1 MAREPQPSLL
11 PDYYTADVAKAFD
24 YAFRRQLAKLPLED
38 LGNMFDS
45 ERASMAFMRH
55 ALQFLG
61 CEPLWAQPSGAGIVA
76 RNGFYPEYLF
86 AHDGYLYGNG
96 GSTAWGLARIDPRTG
111 DVRLMG
117 VLTGSRVGFTVRGAA
132 VVRGVPYILS
142 RQGRNL
148 YLARVD
154 MGAMTATNVGAIT
167 GSGFGHAQSLVSD
180 GYTLWMV
187 SGTTLFAID
196 TATAAA
202 TAVRTV
208 GGITLAA
215 GGQAARQP
223 PAAAF
228 YNGEILAFYSTDTGA
243 YRFAPSAGDA
253 TRLSLAPLYDCA
265 EYLDGA
271 IYAQAGGYLYR
282 VDPETGGHDDF
293 FDLAYHRRVLQGG
306 RWWIRNIGF
315 PQALRRYMNDVLRV
329 GYSETVRYSPG
340 GRPVGVSINL
350 LPQTPRASAA
360 AQTPRVLDA
369 LGKRIVPYLIGDLVQ
384 VDSVRSLAPIATTM
398 RYGAATMATRFAFDR

>member
-11 PDYYTADVAKAFD
+11 PDYYNADVAKAFD

-76 RNGFYPEYLF
+76 RNDVYPEYLF
-86 AHDGYLYGNG
+86 SHDGYLYVNV
-96 GSTAWGLARIDPRTG
+96 GSSAWSLGRIDPRTG
-111 DVRLMG
+111 DVMQMG
-117 VLTGSRVGFTVRGAA
+117 ELAGDRVGTTVRGAA

-142 RQGRNL
+142 RSGATL

-167 GSGFGHAQSLVSD
+167 GSGFGFAHSLVSD

-187 SGTTLFAID
+187 SGATLFSID

-202 TAVRTV
+202 TAVRAV
-208 GGITLAA
+208 GGIDIAA
-215 GGQAARQP
+215 GGQTSRQP

-228 YNGEILAFYSTDTGA
+228 YNGEILAFYSTATGA
-243 YRFAPSAGDA
+243 YRFAPAAGDA
-253 TRLSLAPLYDCA
+253 TRLTLAPFYECA
-265 EYLDGA
+265 EYLGGA

-293 FDLAYHRRVLQGG
+293 FDLAYHRRVLQSG

-315 PQALRRYMNDVLRV
+315 PQALRRYMNDVLQV

-350 LPQTPRASAA
+350 LPQTPRASAV
-360 AQTPRVLDA
+360 AQTPRALEA
-369 LGKRIVPYLIGDLVQ
+369 LGSRIIPYLIGDLVQ
-384 VDSVRSLAPIATTM
+384 VDSVRSLASTDATI

>member
-11 PDYYTADVAKAFD
+11 PDYYSADVAKAFD

-76 RNGFYPEYLF
+76 RNGFYPSYLF
-86 AHDGYLYGNG
+86 VHDGYLYGG
-96 GSTAWGLARIDPRTG
+96 GGDWRLTRIDPRTG
-111 DVRLMG
+111 DTRLMG
-117 VLTGSRVGFTVRGAA
+117 ELTGSRVGAARGAA

-142 RQGRNL
+142 RQGSAL

-154 MGAMTATNVGAIT
+154 MGAMTATNVGAIA
-167 GSGFGHAQSLVSD
+167 GSLGYTHSLVSD
-180 GYTLWMV
+180 GYTLWTV
-187 SGTTLFAID
+187 SGNRIFAID
-196 TATAAA
+196 TATATA
-202 TAVRTV
+202 TLVRTV
-208 GGITLAA
+208 GGIALAA
-215 GGQAARQP
+215 GGQTARQP

-243 YRFAPSAGDA
+243 YRFAPAAGDA
-253 TRLSLAPLYDCA
+253 TRLPLAPFYECA

-293 FDLAYHRRVLQGG
+293 FDLAYHRRVLAGG

-315 PQALRRYMNDVLRV
+315 PQALRRYMNEVLRMD
-329 GYSETVRYSPG
+329 YSETVRYSPG

-350 LPQTPRASAA
+350 LPQTPRANAV
-360 AQTPRVLDA
+360 AQTPRALDA

-384 VDSVRSLAPIATTM
+384 VDSVRSLAATTATM